1 MDRVTRKELKS
12 DVFAFEV
19 GQGVD
24 YVSDHRREFIRWGA
38 IALAAILLLSAIS
51 WYRSYRHNQRAA
63 ALAAALDIENASLGP
78 AQNEYMQTFPTQA
91 DKDAAATKAFTEL
104 SAKYPG
110 SDEGLI
116 GEYYLAVMAADKGDL
131 PQAEK
136 RFKMVVDGAPS
147 AYASLA
153 KLSLAQ
159 IYQSQGKLAEG
170 QKLIRSVIDNPTV
183 LVSKEQ
189 ATIALARLVAQS
201 NSDEARKLLEPL
213 RASTRPAVSRAALTA
228 LSEIPKK

>member
-12 DVFAFEV
+12 DFFAFEV

-24 YVSDHRREFIRWGA
+24 YVSVHRRDFVRWGA
-38 IALAAILLLSAIS
+38 IALAAILLFAGIY
-51 WYRSYRHNQRAA
+51 WYRGYQHSARAA
-63 ALAAALDIENASLGP
+63 ALASALDIQNASLGP
-78 AQNEYMQTFPTQA
+78 AQNEYMLTYPTQA
-91 DKDAAATKAFTEL
+91 DKDAAASKAFTEL
-104 SAKYPG
+104 SAKYPN

-116 GEYYLAVMAADKGDL
+116 GEYYLAVLAADKGDL
-131 PQAEK
+131 TQAEK
-136 RFKMVVDGAPS
+136 RFKLVADGAQS

-153 KLSLAQ
+153 KLSLAS

-170 QKLIRSVIDNPTV
+170 EKLIRSIIDSPTV

-189 ATIALARLVAQS
+189 ATIALARLVSQS
-201 NSDEARKLLEPL
+201 NPDEARKLLEPL
-213 RASTRPAVSRAALTA
+213 RASQRAAVSRAALTA